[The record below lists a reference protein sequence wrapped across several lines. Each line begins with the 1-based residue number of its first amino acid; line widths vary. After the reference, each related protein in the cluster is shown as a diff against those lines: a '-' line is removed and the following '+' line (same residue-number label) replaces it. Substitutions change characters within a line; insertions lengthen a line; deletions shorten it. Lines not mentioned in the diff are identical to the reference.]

1 ELKFNLQEK
10 YQYIMVDEFQDT
22 NLAQLRVL
30 FGLTDNPVNEGRPN
44 IMAVGDDDQ
53 AIYSFQGADVNNIH
67 RFISQYRDVS
77 LVTLIDNYRSSARI
91 LESARDV
98 ISQGSD
104 RLESTIES
112 IDKTLTAHHAPDNS
126 AVKLYEIPTSIQE
139 RQWLAQSIR
148 RAIDG
153 GETPASIA
161 VLAKRHQELVALLPY
176 LYAEGINVN
185 YERRDNVLDFE
196 PIKAIER
203 IARIVDAYSL
213 GNFDTADSLL
223 PELLAHPAFSYAN
236 DAVWRLSLQAWQHHQ
251 TWSETML
258 ASPEFAPLIQWL
270 IDLSQQARTQPLEIL
285 LDHIIGKQEVGESD
299 VNETTYRSPLYDYY
313 FSEEKLRDEP
323 DAYLTYLEALR
334 TLRSKLREFRSSE
347 DTPLL
352 HDLLTFIDLHR
363 QLNTPITTL
372 RQRAETE
379 QGAIN
384 LMSAHKAKGLEYDH
398 VYIIGAVDSAWG
410 QRVHSPSRLISYPEN
425 LPIAPAG
432 STYDE
437 RLRLFFVA
445 MTRAKRL
452 LTISYSLQSDN
463 AKTTLPA
470 SFLLGTKLTPIE
482 VHAPQSIHDIASQLE
497 LDWQQQL
504 LAPPTTGLRELLQP
518 QLDRYKLSATH
529 LNNFLDVSRGG
540 PLTFL
545 ANNLLRFP
553 QAKSANAAYGTAIHS
568 VLQQAHNH
576 IAATGKSRPIED
588 LLGIFEKEL
597 QKQHL
602 SQDDFTF
609 FSKRGLDALGTFL
622 NKHYTTF
629 EKTQKTELN
638 FANQNVFVGKAHLTG
653 SLDLVDFSEKSV
665 TVTDYKTGSPSRE
678 WKGKSD
684 YEKIKL
690 HKYRQQLM
698 FYELLVKY
706 SRDYAKYDFNG
717 AVLQFVEPDKQGNIH
732 SLSTTF
738 SETELNEFKVL
749 LSVVWNCIITLDL
762 PDISLYEPTYKGMIQ
777 FEQDLIRQA
786 HDGE

>member
-1 ELKFNLQEK
+1 
-10 YQYIMVDEFQDT
+10 M
-22 NLAQLRVL
+22 
-30 FGLTDNPVNEGRPN
+30 
-44 IMAVGDDDQ
+44 
-53 AIYSFQGADVNNIH
+53 
-67 RFISQYRDVS
+67 
-77 LVTLIDNYRSSARI
+77 
-91 LESARDV
+91 
-98 ISQGSD
+98 
-104 RLESTIES
+104 
-112 IDKTLTAHHAPDNS
+112 
-126 AVKLYEIPTSIQE
+126 
-139 RQWLAQSIR
+139 
-148 RAIDG
+148 
-153 GETPASIA
+153 
-161 VLAKRHQELVALLPY
+161 
-176 LYAEGINVN
+176 
-185 YERRDNVLDFE
+185 
-196 PIKAIER
+196 
-203 IARIVDAYSL
+203 
-213 GNFDTADSLL
+213 
-223 PELLAHPAFSYAN
+223 
-236 DAVWRLSLQAWQHHQ
+236 
-251 TWSETML
+251 
-258 ASPEFAPLIQWL
+258 
-270 IDLSQQARTQPLEIL
+270 
-285 LDHIIGKQEVGESD
+285 
-299 VNETTYRSPLYDYY
+299 
-313 FSEEKLRDEP
+313 
-323 DAYLTYLEALR
+323 
-334 TLRSKLREFRSSE
+334 
-347 DTPLL
+347 
-352 HDLLTFIDLHR
+352 
-363 QLNTPITTL
+363 
-372 RQRAETE
+372 
-379 QGAIN
+379 
-384 LMSAHKAKGLEYDH
+384 
-398 VYIIGAVDSAWG
+398 
-410 QRVHSPSRLISYPEN
+410 
-425 LPIAPAG
+425 
-432 STYDE
+432 
-437 RLRLFFVA
+437 
-445 MTRAKRL
+445 
-452 LTISYSLQSDN
+452 
-463 AKTTLPA
+463 
-470 SFLLGTKLTPIE
+470 
-482 VHAPQSIHDIASQLE
+482 
-497 LDWQQQL
+497 
-504 LAPPTTGLRELLQP
+504 
-518 QLDRYKLSATH
+518 
-529 LNNFLDVSRGG
+529 SRGG

-588 LLGIFEKEL
+588 LLVIFEKEL

-698 FYELLVKY
+698 FYELLVKH